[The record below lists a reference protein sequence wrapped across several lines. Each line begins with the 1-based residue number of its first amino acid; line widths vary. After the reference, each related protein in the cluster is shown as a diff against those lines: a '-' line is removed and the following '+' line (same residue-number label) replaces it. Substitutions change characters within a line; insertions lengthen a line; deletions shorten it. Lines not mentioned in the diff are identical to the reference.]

1 MADTDPFSTVEILAM
16 TAIGESE
23 SLGQK
28 GMTQT
33 ICTVMN
39 RVKANLVWM
48 GGSDVRQVCLQ
59 KGQYDCWWPQSNN
72 EDRERI
78 LDIAKNNPL
87 YGPYVF
93 ALGLAQSAIAG
104 TLADI
109 TNTAVSYGDNG
120 EKPKVHP
127 GSQPCLIDGMRV
139 FFNLLAVA

>member
-59 KGQYDCWWPQSNN
+59 KGQYDCWEPDC

-78 LDIAKNNPL
+78 LVIAQNNPL
-87 YGPYVF
+87 YGPYVA
-93 ALGLAQSAIAG
+93 ALGIAQSAIAG
-104 TLADI
+104 TLVDI
-109 TNTAVSYGDNG
+109 TNNAVSYGDDG
-120 EKPKVHP
+120 KKPEVNP